1 MVIIGCYNFYRVCVI
16 FIWRLIKRD
25 ILKKNKGKIN
35 ERKSFFL
42 KYCYLWFV
50 FEIIESVFLYFVFN
64 NEKFVL
70 RKEIFRFF
78 VRDF

>member
-1 MVIIGCYNFYRVCVI
+1 MYNIYLKI
-16 FIWRLIKRD
+16 NEKRYFE
-25 ILKKNKGKIN
+25 INKGKIN

-50 FEIIESVFLYFVFN
+50 FEIIESVFLYFVFVFY

>member
-1 MVIIGCYNFYRVCVI
+1 MYNICMKI
-16 FIWRLIKRD
+16 NEKRYFE
-25 ILKKNKGKIN
+25 KNKGKIN

>member
-1 MVIIGCYNFYRVCVI
+1 MYNIYLKI
-16 FIWRLIKRD
+16 NEKRYFE
-25 ILKKNKGKIN
+25 INKGKIN

-64 NEKFVL
+64 SEKFIL

-78 VRDF
+78 VYDF

>member
-1 MVIIGCYNFYRVCVI
+1 M
-16 FIWRLIKRD
+16 
-25 ILKKNKGKIN
+25 KKNKGKIN

-50 FEIIESVFLYFVFN
+50 FEIIESVFLYFVVN
-64 NEKFVL
+64 SEKFVL

-78 VRDF
+78 VYDF

>member
-1 MVIIGCYNFYRVCVI
+1 MYNIYLKI
-16 FIWRLIKRD
+16 NEKRYFE
-25 ILKKNKGKIN
+25 INKGKIN

-42 KYCYLWFV
+42 KDCYLWFV
-50 FEIIESVFLYFVFN
+50 FEIIESVFLYFVFY

-78 VRDF
+78 VCDF

>member
-1 MVIIGCYNFYRVCVI
+1 M
-16 FIWRLIKRD
+16 KRD
-25 ILKKNKGKIN
+25 ILKINKGKIN

-64 NEKFVL
+64 SEKFVL
-70 RKEIFRFF
+70 RNILMKKN
-78 VRDF
+78 